1 MEQKLVYNI
10 EENKALKLLIMKF
23 KRLNN
28 LDWVPNLDE
37 LEKKL
42 NYELVKL
49 ENKLKQEYKSS

>member
-1 MEQKLVYNI
+1 
-10 EENKALKLLIMKF
+10 MKF

-49 ENKLKQEYKSS
+49 ENKLK